1 MKFMSLKDHVYE
13 YISENLKDGN
23 LKPDDKINEKDLSD
37 KLGVSRTPVREALI
51 QLAAEGLL
59 KSEPRRGFRVKPL
72 SLKEASDLYQLIGY
86 LDAMAAVLALDNMS
100 EKDID
105 LMKSLHSKMDKSI
118 KDDNFDKY
126 YQFQIKFHDV
136 YIDRCDNNELVD
148 TLEKTRMRFIKQGY
162 SDIDSE
168 VLDKTFN
175 ETNKQHLEIIK
186 LFQEKNK
193 EALEKYLKEVHW
205 DIEYA
210 IFDVI

>member
-13 YISENLKDGN
+13 YISENLKDGS

>member
-1 MKFMSLKDHVYE
+1 MSLKDHVYE
-13 YISENLKDGN
+13 YISENLKDGS
-23 LKPDDKINEKDLSD
+23 LKPDDKINEKDISD

-148 TLEKTRMRFIKQGY
+148 TLEKIKMRFIKQGY

-186 LFQEKNK
+186 LFEEKNK
-193 EALEKYLKEVHW
+193 ESLEKFLKEIH
-205 DIEYA
+205 
-210 IFDVI
+210 

>member
-13 YISENLKDGN
+13 YISENLKDGS
-23 LKPDDKINEKDLSD
+23 LKPDDKINEKDISD

-148 TLEKTRMRFIKQGY
+148 TLEKIRMRFIKQGY

-193 EALEKYLKEVHW
+193 EALEKYLKEIHW

>member
-1 MKFMSLKDHVYE
+1 MSLKDHVYE
-13 YISENLKDGN
+13 YISENLKDGS